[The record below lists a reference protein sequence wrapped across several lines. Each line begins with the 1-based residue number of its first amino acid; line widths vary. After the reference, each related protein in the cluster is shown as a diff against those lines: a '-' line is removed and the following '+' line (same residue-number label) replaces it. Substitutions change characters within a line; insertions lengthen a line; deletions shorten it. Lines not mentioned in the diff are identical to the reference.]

1 MKSSCIKPLVE
12 ALLYEGYLLYPYRP
26 SAIKN
31 RQRWTFGGLFPRAFG
46 SGSGDTSIMQT
57 QVLLRA
63 AEHAKIDVIVCFLH
77 LLSRDIGK
85 LDSPLPSLPT
95 HGDIA
100 YDLVPALEV
109 HGQSYVVWE
118 EAVEREIPVPGLA
131 VRDLVCSPQRAPF
144 RFEGERSLDE
154 IRGPD
159 GDIAGVMIR
168 TCLMIQGFVEIAAE
182 RLAQDMFRL
191 TVKIA
196 NETPL
201 SPTECADRNAARRR
215 SLASTH
221 TILKI
226 GGGEFI
232 SLLDPPDELRA
243 AAALCDNRG
252 TWPVLIGEE
261 SERDAMLSSPII
273 LYDYPAIAPESPGDL
288 FDGTEIDEILTL
300 RILAM
305 TDAEKREAAAT
316 DARARALLLRTE
328 TLAPVSLSRLHGTM
342 RAPQSSH
349 AAGLGLTVGAH
360 VRLRPNAAGD
370 IMDLALKDKVAVVEA
385 IEHDFEDRI
394 HVAVTLLDDPGRD
407 LGASGFPGHRFY
419 FSPEEIEPLS
429 PEDRQ

>member
-1 MKSSCIKPLVE
+1 MKSSRIKALVE

-46 SGSGDTSIMQT
+46 GGSGDASQMQT

-63 AEHAKIDVIVCFLH
+63 AEHTIIDVTVRFLH

-85 LDSPLPSLPT
+85 LDRPLASLPA

-109 HGQSYVVWE
+109 HGQSYVPWE
-118 EAVEREIPVPGLA
+118 EAVEREIAVPGWA
-131 VRDLVCSPQRAPF
+131 VRDLTRSPSRAPF
-144 RFEGERSLDE
+144 RFEGERSLE
-154 IRGPD
+154 TIRGPD

-168 TCLMIQGFVEIAAE
+168 TGLMIQGFVEIATE
-182 RLAQDMFRL
+182 RLAQDTFRL

-201 SPTECADRNAARRR
+201 SPTECADRNAAQRR

-226 GGGEFI
+226 HGGEFI

-243 AAALCDNRG
+243 AAALCDNQG

-261 SERDAMLSSPII
+261 GERDAMLSSPII

-316 DARARALLLRTE
+316 DSRARALLLRTE
-328 TLAPVSLSRLHGTM
+328 SLAPAALSRLHGTM
-342 RAPQSSH
+342 RAPQSSMKDADSRGPPNRSSSH
-349 AAGLGLTVGAH
+349 RRRACSPAA
-360 VRLRPNAAGD
+360 
-370 IMDLALKDKVAVVEA
+370 EC
-385 IEHDFEDRI
+385 
-394 HVAVTLLDDPGRD
+394 GRRHH
-407 LGASGFPGHRFY
+407 GPRAQG
-419 FSPEEIEPLS
+419 
-429 PEDRQ
+429 